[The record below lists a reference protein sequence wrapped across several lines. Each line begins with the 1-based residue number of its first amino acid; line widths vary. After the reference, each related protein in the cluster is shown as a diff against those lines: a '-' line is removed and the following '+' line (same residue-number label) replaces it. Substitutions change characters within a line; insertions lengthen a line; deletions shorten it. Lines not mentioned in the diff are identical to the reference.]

1 MENGEFAVVCVE
13 CYETIHIQAIE
24 YERFGMPLDKQS
36 LQNTN
41 TVKTVKQEDNYS
53 QRVPQNMTVE
63 KAQVQT
69 LLVINMVI
77 YSGWKTRYTRPC
89 NTVVIDGVRANY

>member
-1 MENGEFAVVCVE
+1 
-13 CYETIHIQAIE
+13 
-24 YERFGMPLDKQS
+24 MPLDKQS

-69 LLVINMVI
+69 LLVINNI
-77 YSGWKTRYTRPC
+77 
-89 NTVVIDGVRANY
+89 

>member
-1 MENGEFAVVCVE
+1 MLENGEFAVVCVQ

-41 TVKTVKQEDNYS
+41 MVKMVKQEDSYN
-53 QRVPQNMTVE
+53 QRVPQNMTVD
-63 KAQVQT
+63 KTQVKT
-69 LLVINMVI
+69 LTTIQ
-77 YSGWKTRYTRPC
+77 
-89 NTVVIDGVRANY
+89 

>member
-36 LQNTN
+36 IQNTN
-41 TVKTVKQEDNYS
+41 SVKMVKQEDNYS
-53 QRVPQNMTVE
+53 QRVPQNMTVD
-63 KAQVQT
+63 KSQVNH
-69 LLVINMVI
+69 LKKFNYKYL
-77 YSGWKTRYTRPC
+77 C
-89 NTVVIDGVRANY
+89 NRKKGKYRKK

>member
-1 MENGEFAVVCVE
+1 MVCVE

-41 TVKTVKQEDNYS
+41 MAKTVKQEDGYG
-53 QRVPQNMTVE
+53 QRIPQNMTVD
-63 KAQVQT
+63 KTQV
-69 LLVINMVI
+69 LSLI
-77 YSGWKTRYTRPC
+77 
-89 NTVVIDGVRANY
+89 

>member
-1 MENGEFAVVCVE
+1 MLENGEFAVVCVE

-41 TVKTVKQEDNYS
+41 NVKTIKHEDNYN
-53 QRVPQNMTVE
+53 QHIPQNMTVE
-63 KAQVQT
+63 KTQVHYFKVLNNCT
-69 LLVINMVI
+69 CFLDL
-77 YSGWKTRYTRPC
+77 SFL
-89 NTVVIDGVRANY
+89 

>member
-1 MENGEFAVVCVE
+1 
-13 CYETIHIQAIE
+13 
-24 YERFGMPLDKQS
+24 MPLDKQS

-63 KAQVQT
+63 KAQVKNT
-69 LLVINMVI
+69 L
-77 YSGWKTRYTRPC
+77 
-89 NTVVIDGVRANY
+89 

>member
-1 MENGEFAVVCVE
+1 MLENGEFAVICVE

-41 TVKTVKQEDNYS
+41 NVKIIKQEDSYS
-53 QRVPQNMTVE
+53 QHIPQNMTVD
-63 KAQVQT
+63 KTQVHYFK
-69 LLVINMVI
+69 III
-77 YSGWKTRYTRPC
+77 YIS
-89 NTVVIDGVRANY
+89 